1 MKVNIFWFRVMYRNF
16 RLLDAMKRER
26 RKWVEQDDSLAKKM
40 EGGGLR

>member
-1 MKVNIFWFRVMYRNF
+1 MYSNF

-40 EGGGLR
+40 